1 MNTKSVLL
9 DKLEQISSILSENY
23 KDTEH
28 VGVLS
33 GLSGIA
39 LFQFYYA
46 KLLEEESHADI
57 GVEMISLV
65 IEKIND
71 GYSFPTFC
79 TGIAG
84 AGWAI
89 ELLKEEEFVDI
100 DSDDLLSDLDD
111 YLSLAIKQ
119 MGEEDNFYDFLHGVV
134 GIGFYFFKRYQ
145 STKSSALKKRYKI
158 KLLEII
164 ASLRRTAKKED
175 DMITWESY
183 LIQKEALKG
192 FNLSLSHG
200 MTSIIN
206 FLARLAVYDDFY
218 DEVAP
223 LMQNAIR
230 FILRY
235 ENKDLSCSSL
245 FPSWVYEGMD
255 TTTTERLAW
264 CYGDLGI
271 GFTLWRAGKVLQD
284 DIIAQKGVAIIEHS
298 CKRRDLIEA
307 KVKDNGLCHGT
318 FGMVQ
323 IYKHMYKET
332 KKTIFKEAADYWMK
346 QGLTMKIHKDGYAG
360 YMQWQGGKNEGWR
373 NETNLLEGI
382 AGIGLSIIS
391 YLAPFETKWDECL
404 LIS

>member
-28 VGVLS
+28 VG
-33 GLSGIA
+33 
-39 LFQFYYA
+39 
-46 KLLEEESHADI
+46 
-57 GVEMISLV
+57 LV
-65 IEKIND
+65 IEKINE

-89 ELLKEEEFVDI
+89 ELLREEDFVDI
-100 DSDDLLSDLDD
+100 DSDELLSDLDD

-119 MGEEDNFYDFLHGVV
+119 MGEENNFYDFLHGVI

-145 STKSSALKKRYKI
+145 STKSLELKNKYKT

-164 ASLRRTAKKED
+164 ASLGRTAKKED
-175 DMITWESY
+175 DTITWESY
-183 LIQKEALKG
+183 LIQNEELKG

-218 DEVAP
+218 EEAAP

-230 FILRY
+230 FILRN

-245 FPSWVYEGMD
+245 FPSWVYEGMG
-255 TTTTERLAW
+255 TANNERLAW

-284 DIIAQKGVAIIEHS
+284 DVIAQKGIATIENS

-332 KKTIFKEAADYWMK
+332 KKTVFKETADYWME
-346 QGLTMKIHKDGYAG
+346 QGLTMGIHEDGYAG
-360 YMQWQGGKNEGWR
+360 YMQWQGGKNPGWR